1 MTTIDYRL
9 FDADEHYYE
18 PEDALTRHL
27 DPKYRSAV
35 RWVDMDGRR
44 SLIIGGKLLQLIP
57 NPTYD
62 PVGRPGSLNSYFRA
76 QNPEGRSLKEILGE
90 PQPHPARVPRP
101 RRARAGARRA
111 RRRVRLGPAEPRAR
125 RRGDAEGRPR
135 GTARRGAR
143 LQHVARRRLGVRPR
157 RSHPDRA
164 APDARRPGRG
174 GNGAAPRDRAR
185 RTPRGDAPGA
195 GRVGRGP
202 AFTR

>member
-27 DPKYRSAV
+27 DRKYRSAV

-90 PQPHPARVPRP
+90 PQRIQPEYRDPRP
-101 RRARAGARRA
+101 RA
-111 RRRVRLGPAEPRAR
+111 
-125 RRGDAEGRPR
+125 
-135 GTARRGAR
+135 
-143 LQHVARRRLGVRPR
+143 
-157 RSHPDRA
+157 
-164 APDARRPGRG
+164 
-174 GNGAAPRDRAR
+174 
-185 RTPRGDAPGA
+185 
-195 GRVGRGP
+195 
-202 AFTR
+202 